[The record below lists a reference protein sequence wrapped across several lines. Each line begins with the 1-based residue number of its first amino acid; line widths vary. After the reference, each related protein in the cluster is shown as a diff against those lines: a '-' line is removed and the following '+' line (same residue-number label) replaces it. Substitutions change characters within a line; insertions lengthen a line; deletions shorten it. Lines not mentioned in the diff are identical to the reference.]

1 MAVVTKGEVTQDPSG
16 SPLLFTDQT
25 AGLGTIISRSLDI
38 YDGNGNLLDTID
50 MGGNLTATYDIT
62 ADGYFSFIETI
73 VDNTGIYTLLKN
85 YLSTAF
91 YEITY
96 APLANKLDCCGNEE
110 KCLNLYK
117 AEICKAD
124 AILFFERGVAELAQS
139 NIEAANLFLTEANC
153 GC

>member
-1 MAVVTKGEVTQDPSG
+1 MPVVTKGEVTQDPSG
-16 SPLLFTDQT
+16 SPLTFTDQT
-25 AGLGTIISRSLDI
+25 TGLGTIISRNLSI
-38 YDGNGNLLDTID
+38 YDGNGNLLATIN
-50 MGGNLTATYDIT
+50 MGGSISTDLDIT
-62 ADGYFSFIETI
+62 ADGYFSFIEVI
-73 VDNTGIYTLLKN
+73 VDNTGTYTALVN

-110 KCLNLYK
+110 KCINLYK
-117 AEICKAD
+117 GEICKSD

-139 NIEAANLFLTEANC
+139 NIEAANLFLTEADC